1 MKKDFSEL
9 PLLVG
14 ILLLMEL
21 FDVSEAT
28 IRRWL
33 AEARAGRSRFPLNI
47 DMGRGKKG
55 KLVWNRDD
63 IIAFCQSADNP
74 QPLAIESP
82 TQRENRNAVAMRELE
97 AAGVKVNVPT
107 N

>member
-33 AEARAGRSRFPLNI
+33 ASG
-47 DMGRGKKG
+47 
-55 KLVWNRDD
+55 V
-63 IIAFCQSADNP
+63 
-74 QPLAIESP
+74 
-82 TQRENRNAVAMRELE
+82 NATA
-97 AAGVKVNVPT
+97 
-107 N
+107 